1 MICTRWKILHHPPR
15 NPLVVRDKP
24 FQRGSVH
31 LLGALIVS
39 LLLLNPPI
47 QNMVKVGRSEINH
60 QIHLTEFLVRRTAK
74 GVINPMS
81 PVATRILFTLQ
92 KVERGSQPSQRLS
105 ASPNAPAFD
114 DYKRYRIDSTDIRQ
128 PIILP
133 LVEQRDIGGLALCQS
148 IDSLCKPVCIMSAW
162 NASRD

>member
-81 PVATRILFTLQ
+81 PVASRVLLSLQRI
-92 KVERGSQPSQRLS
+92 EGYSQPRQRLS
-105 ASPNAPAFD
+105 ASPNTPAFD
-114 DYKRYRIDSTDIRQ
+114 DHKRHRIDSTDIRQ
-128 PIILP
+128 AIILP
-133 LVEQRDIGGLALCQS
+133 LVEERNIGCLS
-148 IDSLCKPVCIMSAW
+148 IRYSVDSLCKPVCIMSAW